1 MGQRTR
7 FDDSEKT
14 RLVDNA
20 AIGINDNPV
29 VGQESIDCVRV
40 IVGDRSRE
48 VVFQFQQ
55 FFLHRMFKEQSI
67 GLTRKRYATAECR
80 GKLTEVASHW
90 GRWLHRLVRWS

>member
-1 MGQRTR
+1 MTPRKRT
-7 FDDSEKT
+7 
-14 RLVDNA
+14 LVDNA

-48 VVFQFQQ
+48 FVFQFQQ

-67 GLTRKRYATAECR
+67 SLTRYRRKFAIKGEHF
-80 GKLTEVASHW
+80 SHNIA
-90 GRWLHRLVRWS
+90 GTTHYGAPRAPLST